1 MARLTS
7 ARGPAA
13 LALALLVAFL
23 VSSTVGHTQQPIAD
37 IVLTNG
43 KIITVDGKF
52 TIAQA
57 VAIRGERVLAVGT
70 NQEIGRLAGPATR
83 RIDLRGRSVV
93 PGLIDNHAH
102 YMEEGVLWTVELRL
116 DGIES
121 RKQALETIRAKAAS
135 LPAGQWVYTLG
146 GWSTDQFTDDKRPM
160 TKAELD
166 TAAPNHP
173 VLLQVTRAETYL
185 NSRAVEVL
193 GLAKRAE
200 PWITRDAGGQP
211 TGVLNAGGANFGPA
225 TGISEAIPR
234 PTIAQVEANSMAM
247 IRELNAAGLTASG
260 GTCPSEF
267 VPIFQKWA
275 AENRLNKRFF
285 CLVSVGMGT
294 TADTVT
300 KNLPRVA
307 EIKLFQGDHWVDHFA
322 YGEGLY
328 GPAGDSMVAPRGTQ
342 RPEDFEQWGR
352 IAREIARAGLP
363 LHSHTTLEQTFDGF
377 LGQIE
382 QINKEIPVRNLRW
395 VLIHGEQVT
404 PAQIERMKR
413 LGLTLG
419 IQPRATI
426 MGGIYHRA
434 HGDRAYGMP
443 SFKAIQDSGI
453 IWGLGTD
460 AFEVNQYR
468 PFTTL
473 QMAVTGRMVGGAV
486 VNRQPVSREDAL
498 IAHTRGSAYQVLQEN
513 NLGSIQ
519 AGKLADMVVIDRD
532 YLTVPADQIRSIT
545 SVMTIVGGRVVY
557 EAP

>member
-1 MARLTS
+1 MRSRTLLTV
-7 ARGPAA
+7 AL
-13 LALALLVAFL
+13 LAL
-23 VSSTVGHTQQPIAD
+23 TVGVAGRQAPAD
-37 IVLTNG
+37 LVLTNG
-43 KIITVDGKF
+43 KIITVDNRF
-52 TIAQA
+52 QIAQA
-57 VAIRGERVLAVGT
+57 VAIRGERIAAVGT
-70 NQEIGRLAGPATR
+70 NAEIARLAGPATR

-93 PGLIDNHAH
+93 PGMIDNHAH

-121 RKQALETIRAKAAS
+121 RKQALEAIRAKAAS

-166 TAAPNHP
+166 AAAPNHP
-173 VLLQVTRAETYL
+173 VLLQVTRAETYV
-185 NSRAVEVL
+185 NSRAVDVL
-193 GLAKRAE
+193 GLAKRTE

-225 TGISEAIPR
+225 TGISDAIPR
-234 PTIAQVEANSMAM
+234 PTINQVEANSMAM

-260 GTCPSEF
+260 GTCPAEF

-285 CLVSVGMGT
+285 CLVSFPMGAN
-294 TADTVT
+294 ADAVT
-300 KNLPRVA
+300 KNLPRIA

-443 SFKAIQDSGI
+443 SFRTIQDSGI

-473 QMAVTGRMVGGAV
+473 QMAVTGRMVGGAI

-519 AGKLADMVVIDRD
+519 AGKLADMVVLDRD
-532 YLTVPADQIRSIT
+532 YLTVPADQIKTIK